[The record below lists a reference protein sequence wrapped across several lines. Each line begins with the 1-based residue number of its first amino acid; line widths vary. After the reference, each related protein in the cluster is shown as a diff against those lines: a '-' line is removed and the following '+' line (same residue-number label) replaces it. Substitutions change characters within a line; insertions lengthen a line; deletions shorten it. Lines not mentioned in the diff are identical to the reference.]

1 MGPLT
6 DLTIQVP
13 LSATQHNNSHTLCI
27 RGPPWK
33 GALTVVT
40 FFATNYVAHAAT
52 VKSSPGE
59 GTITTAFMTLL
70 ALCFPMFGL
79 LRALNAIAR
88 KARFGGSELRN
99 ACRAGALCMVV
110 RGPDWRPDPGTELE
124 AVLVEQILPEQE
136 MNDNVE
142 DRNIPKG
149 ARMVNY
155 FPSYARE
162 DSSAWAYFDT
172 IGSRA
177 YVDPDLTR
185 IHGSYHLSPGY
196 TFAIVPRNAKLGYI
210 ENENSDHE
218 KPAQKGVAFEDS
230 SSTTNNGQLSAT
242 EPQPARDGHS
252 VNPENT
258 GSLHPGHA
266 MSNYARSDAQRKE
279 APVVVSPPKEVIDER
294 TLKSDISSNYSI
306 VKAIAS
312 LIQLLAGL
320 DTLILHRED
329 VIGRW
334 GYAAFHLTVIPYMLM
349 TTVNFVSNLLVAD
362 YACLYIV
369 ESDTMREAEA
379 RGCKFTGTVGSL
391 QGYQFHNYTEFSAT
405 EVAGWNGFTQ
415 LHMANLARLLRGDLM
430 DIEII
435 LRRASRRNIPS
446 ISTRFTRVDTTQ
458 PENMSPVQDN
468 ADTSTTQELCASS
481 FEKKHARG

>member
-33 GALTVVT
+33 DALTVVT
-40 FFATNYVAHAAT
+40 FFATNFVAHAAT

-88 KARFGGSELRN
+88 RARFGGSELKN

-124 AVLVEQILPEQE
+124 AVLVEQILPEQGN
-136 MNDNVE
+136 NDNVE
-142 DRNIPKG
+142 DREIPNG

-177 YVDPDLTR
+177 YVDLDLAR
-185 IHGSYHLSPGY
+185 IHGSYQLSAGY
-196 TFAIVPRNAKLGYI
+196 TFAIVPRNAKLNYI
-210 ENENSDHE
+210 GNKHSDHE
-218 KPAQKGVAFEDS
+218 VPAQEGVAFADS
-230 SSTTNNGQLSAT
+230 SSTTNNGQVSGA
-242 EPQPARDGHS
+242 EPQPAREGHS
-252 VNPENT
+252 VNPDNT
-258 GSLHPGHA
+258 VSSQPGHTI
-266 MSNYARSDAQRKE
+266 SNCARSDTQRKE
-279 APVVVSPPKEVIDER
+279 GPVVVNPQEVINER
-294 TLKSDISSNYSI
+294 PLKSDISSSYSI

-312 LIQLLAGL
+312 LIQLLL
-320 DTLILHRED
+320 
-329 VIGRW
+329 
-334 GYAAFHLTVIPYMLM
+334 
-349 TTVNFVSNLLVAD
+349 
-362 YACLYIV
+362 
-369 ESDTMREAEA
+369 
-379 RGCKFTGTVGSL
+379 
-391 QGYQFHNYTEFSAT
+391 
-405 EVAGWNGFTQ
+405 
-415 LHMANLARLLRGDLM
+415 
-430 DIEII
+430 
-435 LRRASRRNIPS
+435 
-446 ISTRFTRVDTTQ
+446 
-458 PENMSPVQDN
+458 
-468 ADTSTTQELCASS
+468 
-481 FEKKHARG
+481 